1 MTGNGLGTVSRIAMI
16 SPLQNEMLRRNR
28 SRIFI
33 TVAGESPI
41 DSVLFSGQRPIE
53 EFIPAA
59 ARAIYMAG
67 LKDIA
72 GETVLTA
79 AFEHTPAAGFMQQH
93 LVSRGWLEDKDNNVV
108 DLIVELDP
116 LPFGENI
123 AMKTSDAVNQIDGS
137 NENPL
142 VIFCGI
148 EDLYPQLDEV
158 ETGNEVETAQVE
170 EPVEQQVDTG
180 ASNGNGNGNGS
191 GRGQVKSPTDGRLK
205 VNRDATAM
213 ARAGDQGEA
222 AGASV
227 ATGAQGSTA
236 RMAGKPGRVARPW
249 DGRLKTNRFNA
260 GADAGGR

>member
-148 EDLYPQLDEV
+148 EDLYPQLDEA
-158 ETGNEVETAQVE
+158 ETGQRSR
-170 EPVEQQVDTG
+170 DG
-180 ASNGNGNGNGS
+180 A
-191 GRGQVKSPTDGRLK
+191 GRRAGRAAGRHRRLEWQRQRQWFGPRPGQVADRRPP
-205 VNRDATAM
+205 
-213 ARAGDQGEA
+213 QG
-222 AGASV
+222 
-227 ATGAQGSTA
+227 Q
-236 RMAGKPGRVARPW
+236 P
-249 DGRLKTNRFNA
+249 
-260 GADAGGR
+260 